1 MIKIGIDIGSTAAK
15 YVVMNEDCTTLIS
28 KKILPTGWNSK
39 STAET
44 IKAELIDSGYD
55 LSESFITSTGYGR
68 ISVPFSN
75 KVLTEITCHGAGA
88 RYVGCSDR
96 STIIDIGGQDTKI
109 ITLNGGVVN
118 DFLMNDKCSAG
129 TGRFLEIM
137 ADSMGLSIDELFDL
151 GAKGKPIVISST
163 CTVFAESEV
172 VSLVG
177 KGTPSEDIARGCIN
191 SVISRVVTQASR
203 MGANSESYFLT
214 GGFSCNEFLMNEM
227 EKKLKKPVYS
237 HDLGRFAGAIGAALL
252 GK

>member
-1 MIKIGIDIGSTAAK
+1 
-15 YVVMNEDCTTLIS
+15 MNPKHSGNDQ
-28 KKILPTGWNSK
+28 GR
-39 STAET
+39 A
-44 IKAELIDSGYD
+44 IDSGYD

-68 ISVPFSN
+68 ISVPFPQG
-75 KVLTEITCHGAGA
+75 LTEITCHGA
-88 RYVGCSDR
+88 RIYHSDR
-96 STIIDIGGQDTKI
+96 STIIDIGGQDTK
-109 ITLNGGVVN
+109 NNYFEGGVVN